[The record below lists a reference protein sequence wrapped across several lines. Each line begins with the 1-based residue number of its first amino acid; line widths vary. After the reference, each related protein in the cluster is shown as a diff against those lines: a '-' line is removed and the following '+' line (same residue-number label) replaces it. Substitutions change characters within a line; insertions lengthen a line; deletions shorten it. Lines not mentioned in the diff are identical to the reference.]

1 MIKDCNIQI
10 LKDKIDY
17 IYDGDHSIFELF
29 KHFEVVVKF
38 EKQFY
43 GVVTKVYKIKWLKER
58 VIHNCTKCRNWLFA
72 CASKCW
78 DKVKVCRKT
87 SVKDVEKGSDGLT
100 SLKSVKTDSNQK
112 AVESDLNK
120 MAFVDD
126 KYIENFETLENRA
139 KSLEIRLE
147 DRTREL
153 TEKLDTILSNHQNNL
168 PEDRINNF
176 EPRVEDRTKT
186 LEDKLEN
193 RTKTLE
199 DKLNLVLNNNIQN
212 ENRTKT
218 LEDKLDLV
226 LNNNIQNENRTKTLE
241 DKLDLVLN
249 NNKQN
254 ENIINLEIR
263 LEDRTKKLEEKLGG
277 RTKKLGDKLED
288 RTKTLGDKLEDRTK
302 TLEDKLN
309 TILEHIKSN
318 KL

>member
-1 MIKDCNIQI
+1 M
-10 LKDKIDY
+10 
-17 IYDGDHSIFELF
+17 
-29 KHFEVVVKF
+29 
-38 EKQFY
+38 
-43 GVVTKVYKIKWLKER
+43 
-58 VIHNCTKCRNWLFA
+58 IHNCTKCRNWLFA
-72 CASKCW
+72 RASKFW
-78 DKVKVCRKT
+78 VKVKVCRKT

-112 AVESDLNK
+112 AIESGLNK

-153 TEKLDTILSNHQNNL
+153 ADLILNNHKNNS
-168 PEDRINNF
+168 PEVRINNF
-176 EPRVEDRTKT
+176 GPRVEDRTKT

-226 LNNNIQNENRTKTLE
+226 LNNN
-241 DKLDLVLN
+241 
-249 NNKQN
+249 KQN
-254 ENIINLEIR
+254 EINNIIF
-263 LEDRTKKLEEKLGG
+263 
-277 RTKKLGDKLED
+277 
-288 RTKTLGDKLEDRTK
+288 KT
-302 TLEDKLN
+302 
-309 TILEHIKSN
+309 
-318 KL
+318 